1 MQKEITMNGKILG
14 ASFLVAGTAIGAGMM
29 ALPIA
34 CASTGFIPAT
44 CILVIIWC
52 LMIYSALLVL
62 EVNLTLDIK
71 HNSFSSM
78 ARQTLGRPAQ
88 VIAWICML
96 LLLYSLTAAYISGNA
111 SIIQL
116 LIQTLFDITVPYWIN
131 AVVFLL
137 VFGTAVI
144 WSTRCTDLVN
154 RLFFSLKGIT
164 LVVSLGLLLPETHFE
179 QLRVQHLTLSSAF
192 MAPIFITAFA
202 FHTVIPSL
210 TTYLDRN
217 TQTLRMIVLCGGSL
231 PLIIYVIWLVTT
243 LGIIP
248 INGLN
253 SFNDIHYH
261 HDSVSLFISHL
272 SALTDNAWIHIGIHG
287 FANIAM
293 VTSFLGVTLG
303 LFDFLADGL
312 NRTDNVSGRVQ
323 TGLLT
328 FLPPL
333 FFALIYPHGFMLALQ
348 CAAIFVAI
356 LEMILPACMA
366 YRSRQQ
372 RLQQNQSLGYCV
384 FSGTTGLVT
393 IAAAGAIVILIEV
406 IRMIIS

>member
-1 MQKEITMNGKILG
+1 MNGKIIG
-14 ASFLVAGTAIGAGMM
+14 ANFLVAGTAIGAGMM

-34 CASTGFIPAT
+34 CADTGFIPGL
-44 CILVIIWC
+44 CILVVIWC

-62 EVNLTLDIK
+62 EVNLTLDTK

-116 LIQTLFDITVPYWIN
+116 LIQTLFDFTVPYWIN
-131 AVVFLL
+131 AIVFLL
-137 VFGTAVI
+137 VFGSAVI
-144 WSTRCTDLVN
+144 WSTRCADLVN

-164 LVVSLGLLLPETHFE
+164 LIVSLGLLLPETHFE
-179 QLRVQHLTLSSAF
+179 QLNVQHLTLSSAF

-210 TTYLDRN
+210 TLYIGRKAK
-217 TQTLRMIVLCGGSL
+217 TLRMIVLCGGSL
-231 PLIIYVIWLVTT
+231 PLIIYAIWLITT

-248 INGLN
+248 INGPN

-261 HDSVSLFISHL
+261 QDSVSLFISHL
-272 SALTDNAWIHIGIHG
+272 TGMTDNVWVHIGIHG

-312 NRTDNVSGRVQ
+312 NRKNDVFGRVQ

-372 RLQQNQSLGYCV
+372 RLQQNQPL
-384 FSGTTGLVT
+384 
-393 IAAAGAIVILIEV
+393 
-406 IRMIIS
+406 